1 MRLAMESR
9 LKLTKHL
16 PVHVRLELG
25 HPLLAHP
32 LRLRRVD
39 DLADGVDRLL
49 VDQQLQL
56 DQMALAPPGLLV
68 VERRVTLARSRVSRY
83 RSSLS
88 WPCTVAE

>member
-32 LRLRRVD
+32 LRLRRVNHP
-39 DLADGVDRLL
+39 ADGVDRLL

-56 DQMALAPPGLLV
+56 EQLALAPARLLV
-68 VERRVTLARSRVSRY
+68 VERRVALTGDPVSPFTLV
-83 RSSLS
+83 L
-88 WPCTVAE
+88 